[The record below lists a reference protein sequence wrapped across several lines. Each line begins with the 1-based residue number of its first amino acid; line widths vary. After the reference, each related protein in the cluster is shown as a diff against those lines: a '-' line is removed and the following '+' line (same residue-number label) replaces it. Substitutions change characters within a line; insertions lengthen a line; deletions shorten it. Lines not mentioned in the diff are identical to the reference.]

1 MEGSHILI
9 ALALARVAPSS
20 SWYHAMVVTE
30 AVVVVKAVRVAVVA
44 VCFVI
49 VGHGDCISP
58 ANASGNVRTIKI
70 NRKLELTR

>member
-1 MEGSHILI
+1 
-9 ALALARVAPSS
+9 
-20 SWYHAMVVTE
+20 MVVTE